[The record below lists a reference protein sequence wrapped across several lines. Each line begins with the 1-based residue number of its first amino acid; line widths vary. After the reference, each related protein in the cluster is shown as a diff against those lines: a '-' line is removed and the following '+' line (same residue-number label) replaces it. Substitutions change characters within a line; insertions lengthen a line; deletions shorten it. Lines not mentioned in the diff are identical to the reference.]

1 MCQSFQ
7 ELEGGAGG
15 LVHIHVIDRP
25 LHNKL
30 DSHTL
35 ENHKRMYVLS
45 PVTLQMAF
53 KCQLY
58 NYALVR
64 LTFKN

>member
-1 MCQSFQ
+1 MK
-7 ELEGGAGG
+7 
-15 LVHIHVIDRP
+15 P
-25 LHNKL
+25 

-64 LTFKN
+64 LTFKNEFIGLDLVA